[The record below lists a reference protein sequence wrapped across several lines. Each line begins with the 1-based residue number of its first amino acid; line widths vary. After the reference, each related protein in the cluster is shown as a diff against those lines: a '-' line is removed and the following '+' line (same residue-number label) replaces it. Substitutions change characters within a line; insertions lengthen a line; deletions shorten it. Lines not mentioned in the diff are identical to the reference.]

1 MEIIALTGTYDPEIK
16 EMLSQM
22 VPSGFM
28 LKEITSADQYDELHD
43 ANYIILRI
51 LSLNEK
57 VINSLP
63 NLKLIQRWGAGYDK
77 VDVKAA
83 GKRNIP
89 VAVTPGMNAP
99 AVSEMA
105 VLLMLAV
112 YRNLIQLHNNVLDG
126 KWQVGGI
133 ASISYTIDGKT
144 VGLIGMGNIGK
155 RVTKEVQAFGGTVQY
170 YDVFRLLPEEEEK
183 LGIQYVELE
192 QLLKTSDIISL
203 HVPLTDTTR
212 HLIHKDTLNL
222 MKPSAII
229 VNTARGAIIKQ
240 DDLVE
245 TLQNKKILGA
255 GLDCLE
261 QEPADQ
267 SNPLF
272 NLKNVVITPHMGGS
286 TIDISVNMAKRCI
299 ENIVKV
305 SKNESLPVTDVV
317 NAEYLAGKK

>member
-22 VPSGFM
+22 VPRGFM
-28 LKEITSADQYDELHD
+28 LKEITSADQYSELHD
-43 ANYIILRI
+43 VNYIILRI
-51 LSLNEK
+51 LSLNEE

-77 VDVKAA
+77 VDIKAA

-126 KWQVGGI
+126 KWQVEGI
-133 ASISYTIDGKT
+133 TSTSYTIDGKT

-212 HLIHKDTLNL
+212 HLIHKDTLEL

-240 DDLVE
+240 DDLAE
-245 TLQNKKILGA
+245 ALQNKKILGA

-261 QEPADQ
+261 QEPADP

-305 SKNESLPVTDVV
+305 SKNESLPSTDVV
-317 NAEYLAGKK
+317 NAKYLAGRK